1 MRGYPGKSN
10 PLRLYWS
17 LLLPRRTPLMKS
29 LPEQPNATPSHG
41 ARRDHITASAS
52 EKEPVLS
59 SRSTTTKYFAVK
71 KSLPEQPNAT
81 PSHSARRDHVTA
93 SASEKEPVLS
103 SRSTTTKYFAV
114 KKSLPE
120 QPNATP
126 SHICSRDSDQKCFRR
141 VTGKFHDKAQNPLL
155 TNLGKIKE
163 LLVTR
168 SMEEN
173 YLDVDLATPWCGCYP
188 SCNEII
194 YKSETI
200 TLDVYRAAGNAQ
212 HGRELLVL

>member
-126 SHICSRDSDQKCFRR
+126 SHSARRDHTKRKKRLCYPTSHHLGNSSVPVCSRDSDQKCFRR
-141 VTGKFHDKAQNPLL
+141 VT
-155 TNLGKIKE
+155 E

-168 SMEEN
+168 SMKRITCIVT
-173 YLDVDLATPWCGCYP
+173 LQHRGVDV
-188 SCNEII
+188 
-194 YKSETI
+194 
-200 TLDVYRAAGNAQ
+200 TLPVTK
-212 HGRELLVL
+212 